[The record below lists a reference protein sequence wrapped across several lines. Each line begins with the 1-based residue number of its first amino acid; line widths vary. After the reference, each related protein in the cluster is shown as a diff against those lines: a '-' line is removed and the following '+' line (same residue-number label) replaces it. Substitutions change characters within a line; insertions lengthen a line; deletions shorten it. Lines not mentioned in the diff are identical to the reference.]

1 MMNKIMTITTPK
13 SRHRRLPAP
22 AVYETQPSL
31 RVLPPKI
38 QTISV
43 LSRSDRVQFIAIV
56 SAWAVASILFWRW
69 WFQADHIVG
78 VVPYLITTVA
88 IMYDLV
94 SMPLVFIF
102 MIWKMKRPVPRL
114 APAGLRAAM
123 VTAIVPASESID
135 VLERTLAAMSAVRY
149 PHDNW
154 VLDEG
159 GDPHVRALCERYGA
173 RYWSRKGIPEF
184 NQPDW
189 PHQAKTKSGNYNS
202 WFSDVA
208 YARYDYIIQLDTDHA
223 PVEDYLDK
231 VLGYFDDPEVAYV
244 ALPSV
249 YWNLDDWP
257 SRGSS
262 EQSQIFQGPIQMGY
276 YGWADVPMI
285 IGSHAAYRMEHLKAI
300 GGFAPSRAEDHL
312 DTLRFAQHGYR
323 GVFVPENLAT
333 GLGPHTLSDYMVQE
347 HQWAFSI
354 AQVLMLHGRKKGL
367 LTLRQQAIFLFS
379 ELWYAIFAFTY
390 LLLYA
395 LPLYALITNEPLV
408 SIAFTEFLKYSTPV
422 VGIALLV
429 VVWGYRKGW
438 YRPGT
443 HFFLSW
449 QGVILTLARWPVVLI
464 ALFNA
469 VVSVLF
475 RHGAFNYMVTPKG
488 LRGLKGRDSLR
499 VAIPYIILAIIPIVV
514 VLTYPMF
521 TNSVSPRSSGYVLF
535 ALLSAISF
543 SLLVLATAVDH
554 VKANVKIQ
562 ISLWR
567 SVKGI
572 APLIIILAILVPG
585 VVLGGVVNESSAR
598 AALLFRPNDTGTV
611 GVTGTSSPSMSAHE
625 SSIAP
630 PGDAGNTNQADVL
643 GVVNAAPVVP
653 ASGAMTDDP
662 THAPTVEPPPAVADL
677 AITSWIADP
686 VREGVTFGA
695 FDPAGQLADVSGLE
709 HLFAAWAQ
717 DDTGGVP
724 LEQIEASYRR
734 GVPILLSYEPW
745 PLEGYSQWSILSD
758 TAKGEYDNV
767 IRAAAQSVDALE
779 QPILIRFGHEMD
791 IDRLYPWSGRN
802 SEKYV
807 AAYQRVVDIFREEG
821 ATNVLWVWSP
831 GGTLDAEQYY
841 PGDAYVDY
849 VGVTILEYTEWELDA
864 GYLEPRP
871 IKDLINEK
879 YHLFLN
885 LDKPMIIA
893 ELGIDLEEE
902 LKTDAMSNVVD
913 SLPYFPKIRAVVYF
927 NDRNPPTPVMV
938 ERPDWALSEEQRTL
952 LIESLAA
959 STWVEPSQLAE

>member
-1 MMNKIMTITTPK
+1 MTVTTPESPHRHLPK
-13 SRHRRLPAP
+13 SV
-22 AVYETQPSL
+22 VYETQTSL

-38 QTISV
+38 QSVSV
-43 LSRSDRVQFIAIV
+43 LSMSDRMQFISIV
-56 SAWAVASILFWRW
+56 TAWAMASILFWRW

-78 VVPYLITTVA
+78 VVPYLITTIA

-102 MIWKMKRPVPRL
+102 MIWKMKRPVPRS
-114 APAGLRAAM
+114 APPGLRAAM

-173 RYWSRKGIPEF
+173 HYWSRKGIPEF

-189 PHQAKTKSGNYNS
+189 PYQAKTKSGNYNS

-231 VLGYFDDPEVAYV
+231 VLGYFDDPDVAYV

-285 IGSHAAYRMEHLKAI
+285 IGSHAAYRTAHLKAI

-354 AQVLMLHGRKKGL
+354 AQVLMLHGREKGL
-367 LTLRQQAIFLFS
+367 ITLRQRAIFLFS

-395 LPLYALITNEPLV
+395 LPLYALITNKPLV
-408 SIAFTEFLKYSTPV
+408 SIAFTDFLRFSTPV
-422 VGIALLV
+422 VGIALLAV
-429 VVWGYRKGW
+429 AWGYRKGW

-449 QGVILTLARWPVVLI
+449 QGVILTLARWPIVLI

-469 VVSVLF
+469 VVSVVF
-475 RHGAFNYMVTPKG
+475 KNGAFNYMVTPKG
-488 LRGLKGRDSLR
+488 LRGMNSRDSLR
-499 VAIPYIILAIIPIVV
+499 IAIPYIVLAIVPIVV
-514 VLTYPMF
+514 VLTYPML
-521 TNSVSPRSSGYVLF
+521 TSSETPRSSGYVLF

-562 ISLWR
+562 VGLWR
-567 SVKGI
+567 SAKGI
-572 APLIIILAILVPG
+572 VPLIVILAILVPG
-585 VVLGGVVNESSAR
+585 VVLGCVVNETSAR
-598 AALLFRPNDTGTV
+598 TALLYRPNDMGTV
-611 GVTGTSSPSMSAHE
+611 GTAGTSLPPVFAHGSSISPS
-625 SSIAP
+625 
-630 PGDAGNTNQADVL
+630 GDTRGTNQVD
-643 GVVNAAPVVP
+643 APGMVDSEPSVP
-653 ASGAMTDDP
+653 GPEIMAEVP
-662 THAPTVEPPPAVADL
+662 TPVPTVEQAPIVADL

-686 VREGVTFGA
+686 FRQGVTFGA
-695 FDPAGQLADVSGLE
+695 FDPAGQLADVSNLD
-709 HLFAAWAQ
+709 HLFASWAQ

-724 LEQIEASYRR
+724 LEQIESSYRR
-734 GVPILLSYEPW
+734 GVPVLLSYEPW
-745 PLEGYSQWSILSD
+745 PLEGHSQWSVLSD

-767 IRAAAQSVDALE
+767 IRAAAQTVAALE

-802 SEKYV
+802 PEKYV
-807 AAYQRVVDIFREEG
+807 AAYQQIVNIFREEG
-821 ATNVLWVWSP
+821 ATNALWVWSP
-831 GGTLDAEQYY
+831 GGMLDAKQYY
-841 PGDAYVDY
+841 PGDTYVDY
-849 VGVTILEYTEWELDA
+849 VGVTILQFTAWEFDA

-879 YHLFLN
+879 YQLFLN
-885 LDKPMIIA
+885 LHKPMIIS
-893 ELGIDLEEE
+893 ELGVDLEEE
-902 LKTDAMSNVVD
+902 LKTDAIRSFVA
-913 SLPYFPKIRAVVYF
+913 SLRYFPQIRAVVYF
-927 NDRNPPTPVMV
+927 NDRNPPMTDIA
-938 ERPDWALSEEQRTL
+938 ERPDWALSEDQRTL
-952 LIESLAA
+952 LIEELAA
-959 STWVEPSQLAE
+959 SPRVEPSRQTE